1 MSFPKYPAYK
11 DSGVEWIG
19 EIPEGWS
26 VSSIKRCSYL
36 KARVGWKGLTSDE
49 FEENSYAYLVTG
61 SDFKSSRIQWRQCYQ
76 VNKARYDDDPFIHLI
91 EGDLLITKDGTVGKL
106 ALVEGLDKPACLNSG
121 IFLLRPLH
129 SYLTNFMEWVLR
141 SKLFSH
147 FVDLRSYGSTI
158 NHLYQN
164 VFEEFSFP
172 LPTFSEQKAIA
183 SFLECECAKIDA
195 LIAEQERLITLLQE
209 KRQAVISHAVTKGL
223 EPNVPM
229 KESGI
234 EWIKKIPSHW
244 KTQQL
249 KLFSQFVSGATPSK
263 DNLDFWSG
271 NIPWVSPKDMKTHY
285 LLDTHDHISE
295 NALSH
300 SATRLIQ
307 PDNILIVVRSGILQR
322 TIPVAINTIPAT
334 INQDI
339 KGIILNK
346 KIILPDFLLFI
357 IQGYTNFFLS
367 VWSKQ
372 GATVESIEMKYLE
385 NTHVTLPPIAEQQ
398 NIISYL
404 RNKCN
409 TFNKLIKKTKKNTLL
424 LKERRS
430 ALISAAVTGKIDVRT
445 LVKPK
450 DIAA

>member
-11 DSGVEWIG
+11 ASGVEWLG

-49 FEENSYAYLVTG
+49 FEEDSYAYLVTG
-61 SDFKSSRIQWRQCYQ
+61 SDFRGSKIQWHQCYQ

-172 LPTFSEQKAIA
+172 LPTLSEQKAIA

-234 EWIKKIPSHW
+234 EWIGKIPKQWEIFKLRRLTH
-244 KTQQL
+244 L
-249 KLFSQFVSGATPSK
+249 KSGDAITSEQFNDESPYPVFGGNGIRGYTHNFNCRGTFPIIGRQGALCGNITVS
-263 DNLDFWSG
+263 SG
-271 NIPWVSPKDMKTHY
+271 NFWA
-285 LLDTHDHISE
+285 SE
-295 NALSH
+295 HA
-300 SATRLIQ
+300 
-307 PDNILIVVRSGILQR
+307 IVVYPKISYEPLWMANLLENMRLNQYSLSAAQPGLAVERIMDLF
-322 TIPVAINTIPAT
+322 IPVPPHNEQKEIVTFISKEIERDIKIKIASKNTI
-334 INQDI
+334 
-339 KGIILNK
+339 
-346 KIILPDFLLFI
+346 
-357 IQGYTNFFLS
+357 S
-367 VWSKQ
+367 
-372 GATVESIEMKYLE
+372 
-385 NTHVTLPPIAEQQ
+385 
-398 NIISYL
+398 
-404 RNKCN
+404 
-409 TFNKLIKKTKKNTLL
+409 L

>member
-49 FEENSYAYLVTG
+49 FEESSYAYLVTG

-172 LPTFSEQKAIA
+172 LPTLSEQKAIA
-183 SFLECECAKIDA
+183 SFLDRECTKIDA
-195 LIAEQERLITLLQE
+195 LITEQERLITLLQE
-209 KRQAVISHAVTKGL
+209 KRLAVITHAVTKGL
-223 EPNVPM
+223 EPNVGM
-229 KESGI
+229 QDSGI
-234 EWIKKIPSHW
+234 EWIGEVPQTYQIIRLSLLFNIISSGTTPTTDNENFYDGNIAWVTTGELKEKGISETTKNITELAFSHFPALRLYPPN
-244 KTQQL
+244 TL
-249 KLFSQFVSGATPSK
+249 LIAMYGATIGRLGWLEVAAATNQACCALANSRQVEMK
-263 DNLDFWSG
+263 FIFYTLLAAKQSLVLLSSG
-271 NIPWVSPKDMKTHY
+271 GG
-285 LLDTHDHISE
+285 
-295 NALSH
+295 
-300 SATRLIQ
+300 Q
-307 PDNILIVVRSGILQR
+307 PN
-322 TIPVAINTIPAT
+322 
-334 INQDI
+334 INQDKI
-339 KGIILNK
+339 RSFKVPVPSLAEQKQIILHLDKSTSEIDDLINHA
-346 KIILPDFLLFI
+346 
-357 IQGYTNFFLS
+357 N
-367 VWSKQ
+367 
-372 GATVESIEMKYLE
+372 
-385 NTHVTLPPIAEQQ
+385 Q
-398 NIISYL
+398 NAS
-404 RNKCN
+404 
-409 TFNKLIKKTKKNTLL
+409 L

-445 LVKPK
+445 LAKPK